1 MVLVMAIAVVGV
13 SALGVNNAT
22 GKVDAKGGVN
32 LRKSASTSSKIV
44 KALNDNTIITIK
56 GVVFK
61 SKTSTKANKKWYKVK
76 AGKKSGYI
84 RADYVDS
91 ISYKPVKAKTTDEVQ
106 YRVGAGINMTSKGAF
121 AKDKEVKV
129 LLKATPVK
137 STAGDSTTWYM
148 VKVGDKKCY
157 ACSKYFKEVE
167 EKSEGKTDDK
177 ENEKAGEKSDDK
189 KDETS
194 DDINDEDKKNEDQT
208 EDEKPE
214 TPEEFKV
221 ECEKLVYPS
230 GELKE
235 GEAFSI
241 SGKIK
246 CNYRISQINI
256 GIVDA
261 NGDWVNKVTKNPNS
275 KTFDISSVDVSVRF
289 GRIIAGSYKY
299 KAVVYSDEASAHK
312 TAFNKS
318 FSVKSCVEKT
328 LQDVTVTARIDEMI
342 AALENKYFTS
352 DKKACTNSVG
362 DTCNVD
368 NVVAK
373 NSIVRDLLEK
383 NKGGK
388 NLNTALLPQ
397 HYSAD
402 GTSLTRG
409 WSCCGFGN
417 FAGWYVGADRIT
429 DDITYRAVKIN
440 CEYNYENMSKYAR
453 VGDILRS
460 LSHTAMVISVEED
473 GVLVLDSNWNHDC
486 KVTVHKMTYG
496 FYSTV
501 TINRSTNR
509 AEL

>member
-13 SALGVNNAT
+13 SALTVKNAT

-32 LRKSASTSSKIV
+32 LRKSASTSATIV
-44 KALNDNTIITIK
+44 KTLDDNSKITIK

-61 SKTSTKANKKWYKVK
+61 SKTSTKASKKWYKVT
-76 AGKKSGYI
+76 AGNKSGYI

-91 ISYKPVKAKTTDEVQ
+91 ISYKSVKAKTTDEVQ
-106 YRVGAGINMTSKGAF
+106 YRVGAGTGMASKGSF
-121 AKDKEVKV
+121 KKGKEVKI

-148 VKVGDKKCY
+148 VKVGDKKY
-157 ACSKYFKEVE
+157 YSCSKYFKDIE
-167 EKSEGKTDDK
+167 EKSEETEDNKDDK
-177 ENEKAGEKSDDK
+177 SDEQAEDK
-189 KDETS
+189 KDE
-194 DDINDEDKKNEDQT
+194 DKK
-208 EDEKPE
+208 EDEKQE
-214 TPEEFKV
+214 TPEEFTVK
-221 ECEKLVYPS
+221 CENLVYPS
-230 GELKE
+230 GTLIE
-235 GEAFSI
+235 GNSFSI
-241 SGKIK
+241 RGKIK
-246 CNYRISQINI
+246 CNYKISKVNI
-256 GIVDA
+256 GIVDSDG
-261 NGDWVNKVTKNPNS
+261 NWVNKVTKNPNT
-275 KTFDISSVDVSVRF
+275 KTFDISTVDASIRF
-289 GRIIAGSYKY
+289 GIIAEGSYRY
-299 KAVVYSDEASAHK
+299 KAVVYSDEAGTHK

-318 FSVKSCVEKT
+318 FSVKNFVEKT
-328 LQDVTVTARIDEMI
+328 LADKVVKERIDEMI

-352 DKKACTNSVG
+352 DKKACYNSVG

-373 NSIVRDLLEK
+373 NGIVRDLLEK

-388 NLNTALLPQ
+388 NLNTALLPK

-417 FAGWYVGADRIT
+417 FAGWYVGADKIT
-429 DDITYRAVKIN
+429 DDVTYRAIKIN

-460 LSHTAMVISVEED
+460 LSHTAMVISVEDD

-501 TINRSTNR
+501 TINRSINR
-509 AEL
+509 VDS

>member
-1 MVLVMAIAVVGV
+1 MLLVMAIAVVGV
-13 SALGVNNAT
+13 NALTVKSATA
-22 GKVDAKGGVN
+22 KVDAKGGVN
-32 LRKSASTSSKIV
+32 LRKSASTSSKVV
-44 KALNDNTIITIK
+44 KTLKNNSKLTIK
-56 GVVFK
+56 SVVFK
-61 SKTSTKANKKWYKVK
+61 SKTSTKASKKWYKVT

-91 ISYKPVKAKTTDEVQ
+91 IKYKETKAIVTDDDVL
-106 YRVGAGINMTSKGAF
+106 YRVGAGKEMTSKGSF
-121 AKDKEVKV
+121 KKNQEVSV

-148 VKVGDKKCY
+148 VKIGDKKY
-157 ACSKYFKEVE
+157 YSCSKYFKEIE
-167 EKSEGKTDDK
+167 EKAE
-177 ENEKAGEKSDDK
+177 EKSDDK
-189 KDETS
+189 KDEKS
-194 DDINDEDKKNEDQT
+194 DDKTGEDKKDEQKD
-208 EDEKPE
+208 DEKPE
-214 TPEEFKV
+214 TPETPAEFSI

-235 GEAFSI
+235 GEPFSI

-246 CNYRISQINI
+246 CNYKISKINI

-275 KTFDISSVDVSVRF
+275 KTFDISTVDVSVRF

-299 KAVVYSDEASAHK
+299 KAVVYSDEAGTHK

-318 FSVKSCVEKT
+318 FSVKSNAEKT
-328 LQDVTVTARIDEMI
+328 LKDETVMARINEMI

-368 NVVAK
+368 NVVKK
-373 NSIVRDLLEK
+373 NNIVLELLGE

-417 FAGWYVGADRIT
+417 FAGWYVGADKIT
-429 DDITYRAVKIN
+429 DDVTYRAVKIN

-501 TINRSTNR
+501 TINRPTNR
-509 AEL
+509 ADS